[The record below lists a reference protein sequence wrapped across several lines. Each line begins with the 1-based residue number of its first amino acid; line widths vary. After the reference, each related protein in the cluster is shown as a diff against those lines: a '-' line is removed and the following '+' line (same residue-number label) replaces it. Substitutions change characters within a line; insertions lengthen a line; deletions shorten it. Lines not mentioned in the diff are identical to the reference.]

1 MTGAL
6 TEPLKPLHLAMV
18 SLVLVAAVTLYCLSY
33 TALAGEAESPLQGIV
48 WAVVNI
54 LPWLAAFE
62 AAKRTGSAAGKAAM
76 LLAALLV
83 SLALGFAA
91 GEGGGIGFELV
102 RRLPGLLIV
111 ALLLAV
117 AARRVHAEARAGGG
131 ASEELPLAPGQLD
144 WISAAGNYVELHGCG
159 RTLIHRVP
167 LSRLEAQLS
176 GHGFVRVH
184 RSTLVRLD
192 RIARVRPLDVILHD
206 GTSIRTGKRYRS
218 ALRS

>member
-1 MTGAL
+1 MTRAL
-6 TEPLKPLHLAMV
+6 TQPLRPVPLLLV
-18 SLVLVAAVTLYCLSY
+18 SLALVAAVTLYCLSY
-33 TALAGEAESPLQGIV
+33 TALAGEAESPLEGIV
-48 WAVVNI
+48 WAIVNI

-62 AAKRTGSAAGKAAM
+62 AAKRFGSPAGKAAI
-76 LLAALLV
+76 LVAALFV

-91 GEGGGIGFELV
+91 GAGGGLGFELV
-102 RRLPGLLIV
+102 RRLPGLLVV

-117 AARRVHAEARAGGG
+117 AARRVHAEARADS
-131 ASEELPLAPGQLD
+131 ASSEELPLTPGQLD

-176 GHGFVRVH
+176 DHGFVRVH
-184 RSTLVRLD
+184 RSTLVRRD
-192 RIARVRPLDVILHD
+192 RIARVRPLDVILLD
-206 GTSIRTGKRYRS
+206 GTSLRTGKRYRS